1 MHLASASYSTLRPYT
16 SSETIDMDNDG
27 VRQGSESAF
36 PKAEYDQR
44 IARARK
50 LLAEA
55 GIDVMVV
62 TGPENIFYLTGQQT
76 PGYYTFQALVLPVDG
91 KPAFVV
97 RQLEYFNF
105 IANTFVT
112 NAEVYQ
118 DGDQP
123 MNFLMNVI
131 KARGWASKRVAI
143 DKRGWFLPIATYE
156 ELLEK
161 LGAIRDGAGIIEQ
174 LRIVKSAAELEK
186 IAKAATYVD
195 AGMRAGL
202 AAAKLGASENDV
214 VAAMM
219 GQAIA
224 AGSEYVGMEPL
235 VSVGRRSGVPHGTWR
250 RARIVADEPVFLEMA
265 ACHDRYHAAL
275 MRCAWLGAMPQVA
288 VDMEKTC
295 QEGLQAALEAIRP
308 GATCEAPHVAC
319 QRVIDRA
326 GYTDNFKKR
335 AGYSI
340 GIAFA
345 PDWGEGGILS
355 LYTGVTTELQPG
367 MTFHIPVALR
377 VFGQFTVGVSETVV
391 VTETGRRAL
400 GTINRPILR
409 IPG

>member
-1 MHLASASYSTLRPYT
+1 
-16 SSETIDMDNDG
+16 MDNNG
-27 VRQGSESAF
+27 IRQGSESAF

-44 IARARK
+44 VARARK
-50 LLAEA
+50 FLAAA

-76 PGYYTFQALVLPVDG
+76 PGYYTFQALVLPVEG
-91 KPAFVV
+91 EPAFVV

-105 IANTFVT
+105 IANTFIT
-112 NAEVYQ
+112 NAEIYQ
-118 DGDQP
+118 DGDLP
-123 MNFLMNVI
+123 VNFLVNVI
-131 KARGWASKRVAI
+131 KARGWASKRLAI

-156 ELLEK
+156 ALQDK
-161 LGAIRDGAGIIEQ
+161 LGAFHDGAGIIEQ
-174 LRIVKSAAELEK
+174 LRIVKSAAEIEK
-186 IAKAATYVD
+186 IVTAASYVE

-202 AAAKLGASENDV
+202 AAVKTGASENDFV
-214 VAAMM
+214 SAMVGAA
-219 GQAIA
+219 IS

-235 VSVGRRSGVPHGTWR
+235 VSAGRRSGVPHGTWR
-250 RARIVADEPVFLEMA
+250 RGRLAMNEPVFLEMA
-265 ACHDRYHAAL
+265 GSHDRYHAAL
-275 MRCAWLGAMPQVA
+275 MRCAWVGAMPQVA

-295 QEGLQAALEAIRP
+295 QDGLQAALAAIRP
-308 GATCEAPHVAC
+308 GAPCEAPHIAC
-319 QRVIDRA
+319 QQVIDRA

-355 LYTGVTTELQPG
+355 LYTGVTTELRPG
-367 MTFHIPVALR
+367 MAFHIPVALR

-391 VTETGRRAL
+391 VTETGCRAL
-400 GTINRPILR
+400 SVIDRPILR

>member
-1 MHLASASYSTLRPYT
+1 MSNQA
-16 SSETIDMDNDG
+16 
-27 VRQGSESAF
+27 VQQGAESAF

-44 IARARK
+44 VARARK
-50 LLAEA
+50 LLAGA

-76 PGYYTFQALVLPVDG
+76 PGYYTFQALVLPVEG
-91 KPAFVV
+91 EAAFVI

-105 IANTFVT
+105 ISNTFIA

-123 MNFLMNVI
+123 VDFLVNVI
-131 KARGWASKRVAI
+131 KSKGWASKRIAI

-156 ELLEK
+156 ALQAK
-161 LGAIRDGAGIIEQ
+161 LGTILDGAGIIEQ
-174 LRIVKSAAELEK
+174 LRVVKSAAELEK
-186 IAKAATYVD
+186 LAKAASYVEV
-195 AGMRAGL
+195 GMRAGL
-202 AAAKLGASENDV
+202 NAVNVGATENDL

-219 GQAIA
+219 GSSIA

-235 VSVGRRSGVPHGTWR
+235 VSAGWRSGVPHGTWR
-250 RARIVADEPVFLEMA
+250 RGRLANDQPVFLEMA

-275 MRCAWLGAMPQVA
+275 MRSAWLGAMPQVA

-295 QEGLQAALEAIRP
+295 QEGLEAAIQAIRP
-308 GATCEAPHVAC
+308 GAPCEAAHNAC
-319 QRVIDRA
+319 QKVIDQA
-326 GYTDNFKKR
+326 GFTENFKKR
-335 AGYSI
+335 AGYSV
-340 GIAFA
+340 GISFA

-355 LYTGVTTELQPG
+355 LYTGVTTELRQG

-391 VTETGRRAL
+391 VTETGCKSLSA
-400 GTINRPILR
+400 IDRPILR

>member
-1 MHLASASYSTLRPYT
+1 
-16 SSETIDMDNDG
+16 MDNVG
-27 VRQGSESAF
+27 VRQGAESAF

-44 IARARK
+44 VARARK
-50 LLAEA
+50 LLAAA

-76 PGYYTFQALVLPVDG
+76 PGYYTFQALVLPVEG
-91 KPAFVV
+91 EPAFVV

-105 IANTFVT
+105 ISNTFIT

-123 MNFLMNVI
+123 VNFLVNVI
-131 KARGWASKRVAI
+131 KARGWASKRIAI
-143 DKRGWFLPIATYE
+143 DKRGWFLPVATYE
-156 ELLEK
+156 ALRDR
-161 LGAIRDGAGIIEQ
+161 LGAILDGAGIIEQ
-174 LRIVKSAAELEK
+174 LRIVKSSAELEK
-186 IAKAATYVD
+186 MTTAASYVE

-202 AAAKLGASENDV
+202 AAVKEGASENDFV
-214 VAAMM
+214 SAMV
-219 GQAIA
+219 GTAIA

-235 VSVGRRSGVPHGTWR
+235 VSAGRRSGVPHGTWR
-250 RARIVADEPVFLEMA
+250 RGKLAADEPVFLEMA

-275 MRCAWLGAMPQVA
+275 MRCAWLGAMPQQA

-295 QEGLQAALEAIRP
+295 QDGLRAAMEAIRP
-308 GATCEAPHVAC
+308 GAACEAPHIAC
-319 QRVIDRA
+319 QQVIDRA
-326 GYTDNFKKR
+326 GYTENFKKR

-355 LYTGVTTELQPG
+355 LYTGVTTELRPG

-391 VTETGRRAL
+391 VTETGCRAL
-400 GTINRPILR
+400 SAIDRPILR
-409 IPG
+409 IAA